1 MGHVLVKDFPHPGCL
16 YAGVTQGGGAG
27 SCELDSESLQA
38 AGIMRLL
45 PLTDIEPNIGVC
57 NANACIIANQAGT
70 RLAKDWLLGAAE
82 RAITG

>member
-1 MGHVLVKDFPHPGCL
+1 MPGRL
-16 YAGVTQGGGAG
+16 RGGGAG

-38 AGIMRLL
+38 AGISGYY

-70 RLAKDWLLGAAE
+70 RLAKDWLLGGAVE
-82 RAITG
+82 RVIAG

>member
-1 MGHVLVKDFPHPGCL
+1 MPGGL
-16 YAGVTQGGGAG
+16 RGGGAG

-38 AGIMRLL
+38 AGISGYY

-57 NANACIIANQAGT
+57 KANAASLLNQAGT
-70 RLAKDWLLGAAE
+70 RLAKDWLLGAAG

>member
-1 MGHVLVKDFPHPGCL
+1 MSQRPGCGTVLVRTFPHPGCL

-38 AGIMRLL
+38 AGISGYY

-57 NANACIIANQAGT
+57 KANA
-70 RLAKDWLLGAAE
+70 
-82 RAITG
+82 